1 MELAEK
7 YKRKYDEEQKKKAL
21 EQAKLNIADKTNSQ
35 QSSSANWI
43 MPVNARISSPYGWR
57 IHPITK
63 IKTFHNGVDFAANT
77 GNIIKTPANGSVT
90 FAAYQGPNGN
100 CVRINHGIINGKKV
114 TSTYIHLNT
123 INVKVGQQ
131 IKQGHIIGTV
141 GSTGKYPNGQPS
153 SNGPHLHLSVYEN
166 GQHVNPFKYI
176 NKSRF

>member
-1 MELAEK
+1 MELAAE
-7 YKRKYDEEQKKKAL
+7 YKHKYDEEQKQKAEEL
-21 EQAKLNIADKTNSQ
+21 AKQQAATQTTPQ
-35 QSSSANWI
+35 QSSTNWI
-43 MPVNARISSPYGWR
+43 MPVNARVSSPYGWR

-63 IKTFHNGVDFAANT
+63 EKTFHNGVDFAANT
-77 GNIIKTPANGSVT
+77 GDITKTPMSGTVT

-131 IKQGHIIGTV
+131 IKQGHIVGTV